1 MDGSLRE
8 RKEGEET
15 EAAGAAVAAAAGEGG
30 PLSRGTAEPPP
41 WPTPSK
47 LELSS
52 ATGVVQAGSGMKKEF
67 SYY

>member
-30 PLSRGTAEPPP
+30 PQSRGTAEPPHGQLRLN
-41 WPTPSK
+41 W
-47 LELSS
+47 SS
-52 ATGVVQAGSGMKKEF
+52 ALQRVRRRPDPA
-67 SYY
+67 